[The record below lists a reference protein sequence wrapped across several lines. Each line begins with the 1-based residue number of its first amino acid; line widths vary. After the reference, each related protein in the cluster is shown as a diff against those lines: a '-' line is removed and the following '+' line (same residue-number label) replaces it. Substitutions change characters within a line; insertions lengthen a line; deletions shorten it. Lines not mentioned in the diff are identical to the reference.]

1 MDKNNCII
9 NAASGIHDIFA
20 FRHIPNIFGDGIAS
34 VDCWD
39 FSKANLN
46 EENRIRAITQVAS
59 ICYQNPKALGSDSLY
74 NRLAA
79 ESLGLPSSSFEFVPV
94 LLRYD
99 RLDAKK
105 LLEDDRSQARK
116 FGEWIE
122 FIEPETGRKKEALL
136 TNYRALYYDYE
147 NAIKWIR
154 NFYAGRVDSPENV
167 ENLEQQEKYL
177 KEQYLGFFNTEEE
190 CRIIRDNFFVYLFN
204 VDFPTRSQMVRHR
217 VCWQELC
224 ISGESN
230 ITTLQG
236 KRTIKELYE
245 NQFRKSAN
253 KLPKVRTYDF
263 NEKRLVW
270 SEIKEVFSTGKKPV
284 YEVVIQTGKQGNK
297 LKIKS
302 TENHKFLT
310 LDGWKELKDISVG
323 GFVAT
328 NGIFILDNI
337 DELRRITIE
346 MINNKV
352 TKNDYAKQF
361 NISELALVKRLQK
374 IDMIYSDISFEIT
387 NYHLKSWCLENK
399 QKMIEIGKNF
409 KEMAD
414 HFNINQNTLSKWF
427 RRHNIIYSKEE
438 LSILKKPA
446 WNKGI
451 TGEDSH
457 SYGMVHSNEIREKIS
472 QKLAKPLGETAL
484 GFRFRIHSY
493 WMADFR
499 KSKILELFN
508 NRCARCQTEDL
519 SDVELDH
526 IKPVRLYPNLAFEES
541 NIQPLCKKCHVEKTS
556 EEKKLDDHTYTFNFV
571 ESITLVGEEDTYDLE
586 VEHPDHNYV
595 ANGIIVHNSRRYV
608 SGKRVPF
615 TFYVSEGMKK
625 VTSSNRFVDGPVGT
639 DNIIE
644 SCVEH
649 YYAALELGIKPQ
661 EARRIIP
668 QAAYTNIWGAFTPSQ
683 LDNFFRLRL
692 DEHAQ
697 WEIRKVAEAMKYSFD
712 KGFPSIEIPP
722 EREAELYDR
731 MQDIANGT
739 EKILTKDE
747 IQDLLDLAD
756 TNES

>member
-1 MDKNNCII
+1 MIQKI
-9 NAASGIHDIFA
+9 NEKQ
-20 FRHIPNIFGDGIAS
+20 NILGDNIGF
-34 VDCWD
+34 VENWD
-39 FSKANLN
+39 FSRANLN
-46 EENRIRAITQVAS
+46 EENRILAITQVAS
-59 ICYQNPKALGSDSLY
+59 ICYQNPKALGSESLY

-79 ESLGLPSSSFEFVPV
+79 ESQGLPSSSFEFVPV
-94 LLRYD
+94 LLDTHNERHSKILYD
-99 RLDAKK
+99 
-105 LLEDDRSQARK
+105 SHK
-116 FGEWIE
+116 FSNIYKYGEEIDKY
-122 FIEPETGRKKEALL
+122 IL
-136 TNYRALYYDYE
+136 TNYRAIYYDYE
-147 NAIKWIR
+147 QKVKEIKDY
-154 NFYAGRVDSPENV
+154 YASEVESPENDTNYR
-167 ENLEQQEKYL
+167 EDLKIL
-177 KEQYLGFFNTEEE
+177 KERYLGLFNTEEE
-190 CRIIRDNFFVYLFN
+190 CEIIKEHFKVFLFK

-217 VCWQELC
+217 VSWQELC
-224 ISGESN
+224 ISGESK

-270 SEIKEVFSTGKKPV
+270 SEIKEVFSTGKKQV
-284 YEVVIQTGKQGNK
+284 FEVVIQTGKQGNK
-297 LKIKS
+297 LRIKS

-328 NGIFILDNI
+328 NGIFILDNL

-352 TKNDYAKQF
+352 TKRDYAKQF

-387 NYHLKSWCLENK
+387 NYHLESWCLENK
-399 QKMIEIGKNF
+399 EKMIEIGKNF
-409 KEMAD
+409 KEMAE
-414 HFNINQNTLSKWF
+414 HFNINKNTLSKWF

-438 LSILKKPA
+438 ILLLKKPS

-451 TGEDSH
+451 TGENSH
-457 SYGMVHSNEIREKIS
+457 SYGKIHSDKSREKIS
-472 QKLAKPLGETAL
+472 QKLAKPLGETTL

-499 KSKILELFN
+499 RSKILKAFN
-508 NRCARCQTEDL
+508 NKCARCQTEDL

-541 NIQPLCKKCHVEKTS
+541 NIQPLCKKCHIEKTL
-556 EEKKLDDHTYTFNFV
+556 EENKLNDHTYTFNFV
-571 ESITLVGEEDTYDLE
+571 ESITLIGEEDTYDLE

-615 TFYVSEGMKK
+615 EYYTSEKLKGFSAEIGEESYDAEPIK
-625 VTSSNRFVDGPVGT
+625 TSINDLIKY
-639 DNIIE
+639 NE
-644 SCVEH
+644 NM
-649 YYAALELGIKPQ
+649 YYALLDAGVKPQ

-668 QAAYTNIWGAFTPSQ
+668 QSAYTQIWGAFQPKQ
-683 LDNFFRLRL
+683 LDNYFKLRL
-692 DEHAQ
+692 DEHSQ
-697 WEIRKVAEAMKYSFD
+697 WEIRQTAIAMKEL
-712 KGFPSIEIPP
+712 IE
-722 EREAELYDR
+722 A
-731 MQDIANGT
+731 
-739 EKILTKDE
+739 K
-747 IQDLLDLAD
+747 
-756 TNES
+756 